1 MLKVHYQGTGLMFGQ
16 TNKHLKENKMTY
28 WQHCKFANSVAVAL
42 LRATVCLVIHSIF
55 PGLFTDTGSNII
67 KDVHNK
73 IIGRE

>member
-1 MLKVHYQGTGLMFGQ
+1 MFGQ

-28 WQHCKFANSVAVAL
+28 WQHFKFANSITLAL

-55 PGLFTDTGSNII
+55 PGLLTDTGSTII